1 MVAFAKEGFMKLYS
15 LKIDGFRRIEN
26 ATIYFDEATF
36 LIGVNNVGKSSVL
49 KAIEYLLSD
58 KKRLEENDY
67 FSVIENGVNK
77 RIAGKV
83 ILEAEFRN
91 VPQEATTWRGFKG
104 RLFRYESTGGSDTGY
119 GLKYKKTYEIN
130 KDVEIQMLQSERIL
144 KEEYKNCKTIQ
155 EYINNGLD
163 IFSFI
168 PELQSVDVN
177 KKVSTSQDN
186 KIKEIEDLYS
196 YNDEKQEWVTN
207 PGGIPGNV
215 LSKLP
220 KYILIPAQH
229 ATDELDGKKGAF
241 IETLNELFQEVRN
254 ESENF
259 KQAQHYLDLLS
270 GELNASDETTEIGK
284 MVKEIDGIISDIF
297 PSTKIH
303 ATTNLNDPNKAI
315 QPDFNIEIHSNVR
328 TPVQFQGT
336 GVIRSV
342 VFALLRYKNTR
353 DLKKIHKGEYVRPL
367 LIGFEEPELY
377 LHPSAAQK
385 MRETIYSLA
394 EESQNQIVC
403 TTHSTYMIDLSQK
416 PSQILN
422 NLTLQ
427 KTKKIIDGL
436 EYPTE
441 YVSSKAFNITKAL
454 HELTDDD
461 DKTYVKMLMRFDDE
475 VTKVFFANNVLIVE
489 GDTEYLLLIEALKRM
504 DKDRVNEIKAN
515 WNFIRARGKPPII
528 SLIKYFKALNLNVKV
543 IFDKDNGKENAEKY
557 NAAIISAIDDSDRY
571 YEVERCIE
579 ELLGYKQ
586 PSNDK
591 PFHAYKFTET
601 NWGDNWES
609 ISEGWRNLLQK
620 VFDIDA

>member
-1 MVAFAKEGFMKLYS
+1 MKLYS

-67 FSVIENGVNK
+67 FSVIENDVNK

-104 RLFRYESTGGSDTGY
+104 RLFRYESTGKSDTGY

-144 KEEYKNCKTIQ
+144 KEEFKNCKTIQ

-196 YNDEKQEWVTN
+196 YNDEKQEWITN

-315 QPDFNIEIHSNVR
+315 QPDFNIEIHSNVI

-336 GVIRSV
+336 GVIRSA

-353 DLKKIHKGEYVRPL
+353 DLRKIHKGEYVRPL

-571 YEVERCIE
+571 YEVEGCIE

>member
-1 MVAFAKEGFMKLYS
+1 MKLYS

-36 LIGVNNVGKSSVL
+36 LIGVNNVGKSSIL

-67 FSVIENGVNK
+67 FSVIENDVNK

-83 ILEAEFRN
+83 TLEAEFRN
-91 VPQEATTWRGFKG
+91 VPHEATSWRGFKG
-104 RLFRYESTGGSDTGY
+104 RLFKYDVMDEADTGY
-119 GLKYKKTYEIN
+119 GFKYRKTYEIN

-144 KEEYKNCKTIQ
+144 KEEFKNCKTIQ
-155 EYINNGLD
+155 EYIDNGID

-168 PELQSVDVN
+168 PEFKTVDIS
-177 KKVSTSQDN
+177 KKISSAQEN

-196 YNDEKQEWVTN
+196 YNDEKQEWATN

-215 LSKLP
+215 LSKMP

-241 IETLNELFQEVRN
+241 VETLNELFNEVRN

-259 KQAQHYLDLLS
+259 KQAQRYLDLLS
-270 GELNASDETTEIGK
+270 QELDASDESTEIGK
-284 MVKEIDGIISDIF
+284 MVKEIDGIISDVF
-297 PSTKIH
+297 PSTKIY

-315 QPDFNIEIHSNVR
+315 QPDFNIEIYSNVR

-336 GVIRSV
+336 GVIRSA

-353 DLKKIHKGEYVRPL
+353 DLKKIQKGEYVRPL

-385 MRETIYSLA
+385 MRETIYLLA
-394 EESQNQIVC
+394 EEPQNQIVC

-427 KTKKIIDGL
+427 KTKKVIDGL
-436 EYPTE
+436 EYYTE
-441 YVSSKAFNITKAL
+441 YVSSKAFNITKGL
-454 HELTDDD
+454 NELTNND

-504 DKDRVNEIKAN
+504 DKNIANEIISN
-515 WNFIRARGKPPII
+515 WNFVRARGKPPII

-543 IFDKDNGKENAEKY
+543 IFDKDAGNKNAEKY
-557 NAAIISAIDDSDRY
+557 NPCIISTIDDPQKY
-571 YEVERCIE
+571 FEIENCIE
-579 ELLGYKQ
+579 EFLGYKQ
-586 PSNDK
+586 KSTDK
-591 PFHAYKFTET
+591 PFHAYKFVE
-601 NWGDNWES
+601 DNWKNDWCTVTEN
-609 ISEGWRNLLQK
+609 WRNLLEEI
-620 VFDIDA
+620 FEIDI